1 MSLNKQKIKLV
12 LTTLV
17 ALTTLASVGQAA
29 AVSTKSSTSTKSTSA
44 SSSTSKNASAPT
56 TSTLS
61 NDVTQSYD
69 AEASV
74 KTGMLVMFNPKDKTT
89 VVPLTEADIKQ
100 LLGVVI
106 PTTNA
111 TIVLTPSNAS
121 PSQVL
126 VDSTGEEET
135 LVSDQNGPIKS
146 GDYLGISAIAGI
158 SMEANNTQPTVVGRA
173 EATFNGRN
181 GVLDKMQVKNS
192 FGQSVTVDIGSIPVD
207 IGITHN
213 PTFKKQAKSDYV
225 PGFIGKIVFQ
235 VTSKNVS
242 AAHVY
247 IAIVILFGLII
258 LTSNMLFGG
267 LKGGMIAVGRQPL
280 SKKSI
285 TISLI
290 QTTFFAMA
298 IFVGG
303 IVGIYTFLKL

>member
-146 GDYLGISAIAGI
+146 GDYLGI
-158 SMEANNTQPTVVGRA
+158 